1 MVRGV
6 QSVLNAGVF
15 CPVSTIHLIRHGQA
29 SFGAAD
35 YDRLSSLGEQQVAHL
50 RNHYARIRQPVDAIY
65 SGTLYRQRST
75 AEILASLYGSG
86 GDGGGGDAESNGDR
100 IRQHSAFNEYD
111 AEILLKAHA
120 KLSGLPLA
128 ALQGPNAK
136 PDPRAFQR
144 RLEQAGR
151 AWITGELDT
160 LGVEPWRRFRARVA
174 AGLEEIMRIE
184 GRSRHILVCSS
195 AGTIGAAVGHVLGLD
210 DEGSLKLSW
219 TLFNASITRIRY
231 DDARCN
237 LEVFNAVPHLEAQ
250 PDPRPLVT
258 FR

>member
-1 MVRGV
+1 
-6 QSVLNAGVF
+6 
-15 CPVSTIHLIRHGQA
+15 VSTIHLIRHGQA

-35 YDRLSSLGEQQVAHL
+35 YDQLSSLGEQQVEHL
-50 RNHYARIRQPVDAIY
+50 RDHYARIRQPVDAIY
-65 SGTLYRQRST
+65 SGTLNRQRST
-75 AEILASLYGSG
+75 AEILAKLHG
-86 GDGGGGDAESNGDR
+86 GERRGGGGGGGGSDS
-100 IRQHSAFNEYD
+100 IREHPALNEYD
-111 AEILLKAHA
+111 ADILLRTHA
-120 KLSGLPLA
+120 ELSGLPLA
-128 ALQGPNAK
+128 ALRGPDAK

-151 AWITGELDT
+151 AWIAGELDT
-160 LGVEPWRRFRARVA
+160 LGVEPWRAFRARVA
-174 AGLEEIMRIE
+174 AGLEEIMRSE
-184 GRSRHILVCSS
+184 GRSRHVLVCSS

-210 DEGSLKLSW
+210 DEGALKLSW

-231 DDARCN
+231 DDARRN

>member
-1 MVRGV
+1 M
-6 QSVLNAGVF
+6 
-15 CPVSTIHLIRHGQA
+15 STIHLIRHGQA
-29 SFGAAD
+29 SFGSAD
-35 YDRLSSLGEQQVAHL
+35 YDRLSSLGEQQVMHL
-50 RNHYARIRQPVDAIY
+50 RDHYARIRQPVDAIY
-65 SGTLYRQRST
+65 SGTLQRQRST
-75 AEILASLYGSG
+75 AEILACLYGSGSG
-86 GDGGGGDAESNGDR
+86 GDGGGGEGGGSDAESNGYR

-174 AGLEEIMRIE
+174 AGLEEIMRSE
-184 GRSRHILVCSS
+184 GRSRQIVVCSS

-210 DEGSLKLSW
+210 DEGALKLSW
-219 TLFNASITRIRY
+219 TLFNSSITRIRY
-231 DDARCN
+231 DDARRN

>member
-1 MVRGV
+1 M
-6 QSVLNAGVF
+6 
-15 CPVSTIHLIRHGQA
+15 STIHLIRHGQA
-29 SFGAAD
+29 SFGSAD

-50 RNHYARIRQPVDAIY
+50 RDHYARIRQPVDAIY
-65 SGTLYRQRST
+65 SGTLQRQRST
-75 AEILASLYGSG
+75 AEILACLYGSG
-86 GDGGGGDAESNGDR
+86 GDGDGGGSDAESNGDR
-100 IRQHSAFNEYD
+100 IRQHSAFDEYD
-111 AEILLKAHA
+111 AEFLLKAHA

-174 AGLEEIMRIE
+174 AGLEEIMRSE

-258 FR
+258 F

>member
-1 MVRGV
+1 
-6 QSVLNAGVF
+6 
-15 CPVSTIHLIRHGQA
+15 VSTIHLIRHGQA
-29 SFGAAD
+29 SFGSAD

-50 RNHYARIRQPVDAIY
+50 RDHYTRIRQPVDAIY
-65 SGTLYRQRST
+65 SGTLQRQRST
-75 AEILASLYGSG
+75 AEILACLYGSGSG
-86 GDGGGGDAESNGDR
+86 GDGGGGEGGGSDAESNGYR

-174 AGLEEIMRIE
+174 AGLEEIMRSE

-219 TLFNASITRIRY
+219 TLFNSSITRIRY
-231 DDARCN
+231 DDARRN

>member
-1 MVRGV
+1 
-6 QSVLNAGVF
+6 
-15 CPVSTIHLIRHGQA
+15 VSTIHLIRHGQA
-29 SFGAAD
+29 SFGSAD
-35 YDRLSSLGEQQVAHL
+35 YDRLSSLGEQQVMHL
-50 RNHYARIRQPVDAIY
+50 RDHYARIRQPVDAIY
-65 SGTLYRQRST
+65 SGTLQRQRST
-75 AEILASLYGSG
+75 AEILASLHGDGDGSGSSGSGSG
-86 GDGGGGDAESNGDR
+86 G
-100 IRQHSAFNEYD
+100 IQQHSAFNEYD
-111 AEILLKAHA
+111 AEVLLKAHA

-160 LGVEPWRRFRARVA
+160 LCVEPWRRFRARVA
-174 AGLEEIMRIE
+174 AGLEEIMRSE